1 MEKIRTGWIILVFAL
16 LHFVTAVLCRIWNM
30 DDSMLLTLLTMTLT
44 VLICLRERISIE
56 FIAISIVLVNIVGY
70 AAGTGFAI
78 LLGLFVDNDLLL
90 HGISTFLT
98 TEMMGWSLHF
108 ATRIPYIK
116 NKRDSKRITYDNKIR
131 WTIIAVA
138 VIYLIR
144 VFINAWTAS
153 GERLHGDSAGAVV
166 GNAIALLIFV
176 IDIIFISTSARK
188 AMNSEREKAD
198 KARFQY
204 MNLKQ
209 QVNPHFLFNSL
220 NVLDALVY
228 DGTRE
233 EASTY
238 IHKLAGLYRYM
249 LRNEGEE
256 LVSLSDELE
265 YARMYIDLLRVR
277 FPEGIK
283 VEDEIR
289 REDLSRMV
297 VPCSVQLLLENA
309 TKHNAFSASE
319 PLLIKLSSD
328 NHYLMITNNL
338 RPRLTPSSST
348 GLGLSYIQR
357 QYGDISGKEV
367 QIRRTDTEFAVSLPL
382 L

>member
-16 LHFVTAVLCRIWNM
+16 LHFATAVLCRIWNM

-44 VLICLRERISIE
+44 VLICLRERVSIE

-78 LLGLFVDNDLLL
+78 LLDRFVDNELLF

-98 TEMMGWSLHF
+98 TEMMGWCLYY
-108 ATRIPYIK
+108 AIRIPYIQ
-116 NKRDSKRITYDNKIR
+116 NKRDSHTINYDNTIR

-144 VFINAWTAS
+144 VLINVWTES
-153 GERLHGDSAGAVV
+153 SEGLSGDSASTVV

-176 IDIIFISTSARK
+176 IDIVFISTSARK

-283 VEDEIR
+283 VEDGIR

-338 RPRLTPSSST
+338 RPRLTHSSST
-348 GLGLSYIQR
+348 GLGLNYIQR

-367 QIRRTDTEFAVSLPL
+367 QIRRTDGEFAVSLPL

>member
-98 TEMMGWSLHF
+98 TEMMGWSLLF

-283 VEDEIR
+283 VEDGIR

-338 RPRLTPSSST
+338 RPRLTHSSST
-348 GLGLSYIQR
+348 GLGLNYIQR

-367 QIRRTDTEFAVSLPL
+367 QIRRTDGEFAVSLPL